1 MLAAEGADPQMLVGA
16 DCSNAGLP
24 WLITPKQMV
33 HLPDLVMRRTALSV
47 TGQLS
52 ARDLDHIAGICG
64 AT

>member
-1 MLAAEGADPQMLVGA
+1 MLAAEGADPQKLGGA
-16 DCSNAGLP
+16 DYIHTGLT
-24 WLITPKQMV
+24 WLITHEQVV
-33 HLPDLVMRRTALSV
+33 HLPDLVMRRMALSV